1 MTPNTIT
8 VLIEGDDAEKEA
20 KLRSFSLEYRAGLYE
35 TDDGREFYV
44 EPELI
49 QASKDEHK
57 PIPIPL
63 QVITHRKEMLD
74 KLKWGQEQLARLH
87 KQEQSNI
94 ILPDGFQA

>member
-1 MTPNTIT
+1 MTPNTIE
-8 VLIEGDDAEKEA
+8 VLIEGDDTEKEA

-57 PIPIPL
+57 PVPIPI
-63 QVITHRKEMLD
+63 QVITQRKEMLD
-74 KLKWGQEQLARLH
+74 KLKWGQEQLARLK
-87 KQEQSNI
+87 KQEESSI
-94 ILPDGFQA
+94 ILPDGFKV

>member
-8 VLIEGDDAEKEA
+8 VLIEGDDTEKNA

-49 QASKDEHK
+49 EASKSDHK
-57 PIPIPL
+57 PVPIPL
-63 QVITHRKEMLD
+63 QVITHREKMLQ
-74 KLKWGQEQLARLH
+74 KLKWGQEQLEHLN
-87 KQEQSNI
+87 KQSQSNI
-94 ILPDGFQA
+94 ILPDGFTA